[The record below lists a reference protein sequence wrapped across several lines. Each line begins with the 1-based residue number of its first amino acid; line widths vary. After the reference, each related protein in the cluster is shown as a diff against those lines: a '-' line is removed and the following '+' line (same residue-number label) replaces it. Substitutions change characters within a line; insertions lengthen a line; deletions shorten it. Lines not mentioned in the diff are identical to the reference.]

1 MRRVMLAGL
10 ATLVMTSGCVIVDPS
25 CSSSAASIYVS
36 PTVVVVAVGQ
46 SFTPSA
52 SERGCDGRYYRSH
65 SSPRWSLV
73 NAADSVFVSV
83 NATTGEI
90 TGRRVGRATVAVSS
104 MESDGVATVD
114 VTVH

>member
-10 ATLVMTSGCVIVDPS
+10 ATLAMTSGCVIVDPS

-52 SERGCDGRYYRSH
+52 SERGCDGRYRSH
-65 SSPRWSLV
+65 SSPRWSLL
-73 NAADSVFVSV
+73 NAADSVFVRV

-90 TGRRVGRATVAVSS
+90 TGRRAGRATVAASS
-104 MESDGVATVD
+104 MESEGVATVD